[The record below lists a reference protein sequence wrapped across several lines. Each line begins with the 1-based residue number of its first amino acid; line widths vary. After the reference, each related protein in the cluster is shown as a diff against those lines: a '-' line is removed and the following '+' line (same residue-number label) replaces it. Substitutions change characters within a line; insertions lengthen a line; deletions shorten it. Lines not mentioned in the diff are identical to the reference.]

1 MKQKTPHKKKGG
13 RGKGT
18 LSSSAVQDAS
28 LFVLNEKGMNV
39 LFGKT
44 KQTNAHNGLR
54 HTYTGE
60 TAVHTLNTDLYITI
74 IVDFRTR
81 RYGYGYLDVV
91 APLLVLLDIRTQ
103 EKQQYIL

>member
-1 MKQKTPHKKKGG
+1 
-13 RGKGT
+13 
-18 LSSSAVQDAS
+18 
-28 LFVLNEKGMNV
+28 MNV

-91 APLLVLLDIRTQ
+91 APLLVLLELRAGDDICPFVVEGVPGSWVGVNVIRT
-103 EKQQYIL
+103 KKMYG